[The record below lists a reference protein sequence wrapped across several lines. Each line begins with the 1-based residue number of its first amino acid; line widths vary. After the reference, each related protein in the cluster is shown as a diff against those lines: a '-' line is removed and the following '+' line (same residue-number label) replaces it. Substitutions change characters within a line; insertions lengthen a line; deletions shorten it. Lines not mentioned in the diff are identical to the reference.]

1 MKRDKAAALLDAVY
15 DRLFAVYGDCI
26 CPLRHETP
34 FQLLVAVILS
44 AQCRDERVNA
54 VTPELFRR
62 YPDAAAMSLA
72 DPADVGTII
81 RSLGLWRNKAASL
94 VALSRLLTENFGG
107 GVPDNM
113 ADLTTLP
120 GVGRK
125 SANVIL
131 GNAFGIPG
139 FPVDTHVQRLLKHLR
154 KDWVNAT
161 PENLERLV
169 NDRMAAARWTNF
181 SHLLIVHG
189 RQVCHARTPD
199 CAHCVLRDLCP
210 DGKLQA

>member
-72 DPADVGTII
+72 GPADVGTII

-107 GVPDNM
+107 EVPDNM

-210 DGKLQA
+210 DGTLQA